1 MGATELHV
9 TAEPI
14 AEAIT
19 AATMAALAGE
29 ISALERNDRHARL
42 WEAAR
47 IGGVA
52 GDLDRLLVFGGFR
65 R

>member
-1 MGATELHV
+1 MNTELHV
-9 TAEPI
+9 TAAPI

-19 AATMAALAGE
+19 NATMAALAGK
-29 ISALERNDRHARL
+29 ISPAERNERHARL

-52 GDLDRLLVFGGFR
+52 ADLDRLLVFGGFR